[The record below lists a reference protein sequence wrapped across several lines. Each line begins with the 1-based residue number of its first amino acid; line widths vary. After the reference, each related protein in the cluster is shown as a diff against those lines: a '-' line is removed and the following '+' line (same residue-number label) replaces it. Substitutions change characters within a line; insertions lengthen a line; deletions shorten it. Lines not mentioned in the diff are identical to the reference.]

1 MLVGE
6 IVHLFG
12 NGEPASQ
19 EGTKMNDDI
28 PTPPR
33 PRDPFLK
40 PDEAARRLARR
51 LLSEA
56 RHGALAS
63 VFMPEAQPLATRV
76 ALSTLPSGDVV
87 LLLSDLAEHSRA
99 LATHPAASLLV
110 GEPGGADALTQ
121 PRLTLRGHV
130 ERLAEGPECDAA
142 RSRYLARLPQASAY
156 AGFADFAFYRLGIE
170 DALLN
175 AGFARAYRLT
185 RDDLC
190 RAVPPELAGREA
202 AVIAHMNEDHA
213 DSLAKIVAFQQGTVP
228 RDWRILTLDPLGFEA
243 GSGEDLVRIEFA
255 QAVTSGDGY
264 RQAFV
269 SLARESEG

>member
-51 LLSEA
+51 LLGEA

-63 VFMPEAQPLATRV
+63 VFMPEDRPLATRV
-76 ALSTLPSGDVV
+76 AFSTLPSGDLV

-110 GEPGGADALTQ
+110 GEPGGGDALTK
-121 PRLTLRGHV
+121 PRLTLRCQV
-130 ERLAEGPECDAA
+130 
-142 RSRYLARLPQASAY
+142 
-156 AGFADFAFYRLGIE
+156 
-170 DALLN
+170 
-175 AGFARAYRLT
+175 
-185 RDDLC
+185 
-190 RAVPPELAGREA
+190 
-202 AVIAHMNEDHA
+202 
-213 DSLAKIVAFQQGTVP
+213 QG
-228 RDWRILTLDPLGFEA
+228 L
-243 GSGEDLVRIEFA
+243 S
-255 QAVTSGDGY
+255 
-264 RQAFV
+264 
-269 SLARESEG
+269 